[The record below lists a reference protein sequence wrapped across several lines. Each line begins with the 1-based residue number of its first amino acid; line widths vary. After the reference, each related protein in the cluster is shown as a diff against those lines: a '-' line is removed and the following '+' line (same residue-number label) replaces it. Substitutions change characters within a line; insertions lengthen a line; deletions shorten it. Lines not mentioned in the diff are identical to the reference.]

1 MTRFPGVVDLR
12 ISIFILLFCLVTD
25 QVIFSDLDAF
35 AGAGQI

>member
-12 ISIFILLFCLVTD
+12 ISIFILLFSLVTD

-35 AGAGQI
+35 AGAGHI